1 MPGDEGREIF
11 FEIVTIGASAKVS
24 AIDSVTGTEVSI
36 IAPAGGDEA
45 SLKSAALR
53 KLEYV
58 LKKNS
63 AASSD

>member
-1 MPGDEGREIF
+1 MAGEEGREVF
-11 FEIVTIGASAKVS
+11 FEIVTIGAYAKVS

-45 SLKSAALR
+45 SLKAAALS

-63 AASSD
+63 RPREG